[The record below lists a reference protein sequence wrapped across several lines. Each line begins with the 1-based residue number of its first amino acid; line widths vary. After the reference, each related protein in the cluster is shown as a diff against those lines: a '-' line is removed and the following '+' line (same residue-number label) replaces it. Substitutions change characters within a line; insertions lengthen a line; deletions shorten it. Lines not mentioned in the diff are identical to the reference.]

1 MRGLIRNSQL
11 PPPKAFTKIL
21 GGLRRWQI
29 EPISRCTQSQ
39 NQRWAYLT
47 QGQRNGSLPKLP
59 YPLQSSTTV
68 SHQVCTHTPM
78 TCHFPE
84 CPPWLPNLPCW
95 VLHPVW
101 AAQPRHPC
109 STSACSSRP
118 SGSSP
123 CPSKS
128 QGRIMRQRK
137 GLTTAAA
144 FSFPTSPSGQAS
156 SGFSGLGS

>member
-1 MRGLIRNSQL
+1 MADRTHKQVHSITKPTLGLLDPRAEEWV
-11 PPPKAFTKIL
+11 PPKTPLPASIQHH
-21 GGLRRWQI
+21 R
-29 EPISRCTQSQ
+29 QSP
-39 NQRWAYLT
+39 
-47 QGQRNGSLPKLP
+47 SM
-59 YPLQSSTTV
+59 
-68 SHQVCTHTPM
+68 HTHTPM